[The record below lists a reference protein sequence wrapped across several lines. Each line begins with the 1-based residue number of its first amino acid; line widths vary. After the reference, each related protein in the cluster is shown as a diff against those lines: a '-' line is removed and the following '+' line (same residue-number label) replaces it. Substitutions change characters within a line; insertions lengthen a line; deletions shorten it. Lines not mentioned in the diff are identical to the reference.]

1 MNWLQSSY
9 RGRSLLE
16 LKNKQSFTKPFC
28 SLKKQ
33 RVRQNNCDVPP
44 SVLKLWRRWEKDIE
58 KHREEDKEDVAHYT
72 HPEAWVLQELHVVS
86 AEEDVA
92 DGHPGHDSS
101 KVSHEGHLRSEE
113 TRSAS
118 NFSLWSCF
126 STKPS
131 ALATCGEHKRNA
143 ATDSTTKTK
152 EDWGEKIKL
161 KIWVSQPETSKW
173 V

>member
-28 SLKKQ
+28 SLKK

-58 KHREEDKEDVAHYT
+58 EHREEDKEDVAHYT

-86 AEEDVA
+86 TEEDVA
-92 DGHPGHDSS
+92 DGHPCHDSS

-131 ALATCGEHKRNA
+131 ALATCGEHIWNA
-143 ATDSTTKTK
+143 ATDST
-152 EDWGEKIKL
+152 EGEKL
-161 KIWVSQPETSKW
+161 QIWVSQPET
-173 V
+173 